1 MEARL
6 CRYMRWSYDDLYWAP
21 ASLVNAIAE
30 VVRDGQ
36 SDSFE
41 DMN

>member
-21 ASLVNAIAE
+21 TSLVNAIAE
-30 VVRDGQ
+30 VVNESQPDPF
-36 SDSFE
+36 D